1 MDLEYPQQLHD
12 KHDQYPFGPEKR
24 EVMEEMLS
32 CHQQGLAKTLNQ
44 KVGGEKL
51 LLTLNDKTNYVCH
64 YR

>member
-1 MDLEYPQQLHD
+1 MEYPHHLHD

-32 CHQQGLAKTLNQ
+32 PYQRELAAQLGQ

>member
-1 MDLEYPQQLHD
+1 
-12 KHDQYPFGPEKR
+12 
-24 EVMEEMLS
+24 MLS
-32 CHQQGLAKTLNQ
+32 PYQKELAAELNQ

>member
-1 MDLEYPQQLHD
+1 MCYKGFNHLLL
-12 KHDQYPFGPEKR
+12 GPEKKIIT
-24 EVMEEMLS
+24 EDMLS
-32 CHQQGLAKTLNQ
+32 EYQRELAAQLGQ